1 MMQKWAVFLVK
12 TTHFYS
18 AKQLPCIEHIVIC
31 LWADIADHIKQ
42 QTMTTEA
49 RINGSEDKKRAA
61 RIHFEKPDGT
71 EYTNLAIK
79 RS

>member
-31 LWADIADHIKQ
+31 LWADIADHIKTADYDDRSAAQ
-42 QTMTTEA
+42 
-49 RINGSEDKKRAA
+49 RSEDKKRAA
-61 RIHFEKPDGT
+61 RIHLEKTGRHGI
-71 EYTNLAIK
+71 YQL
-79 RS
+79 SH

>member
-18 AKQLPCIEHIVIC
+18 AKQLPCIEHIVIYI
-31 LWADIADHIKQ
+31 WADMANHKEQ
-42 QTMTTEA
+42 QTMATEA

-61 RIHFEKPDGT
+61 RIYLEKTGRHGI
-71 EYTNLAIK
+71 YQL
-79 RS
+79 SH

>member
-31 LWADIADHIKQ
+31 LWADIADHIK
-42 QTMTTEA
+42 TA
-49 RINGSEDKKRAA
+49 DYDDRSAA
-61 RIHFEKPDGT
+61 QRQ
-71 EYTNLAIK
+71 
-79 RS
+79 